1 MFLYVR
7 RTKEAKGCNEGKIFL
22 LELRSYVVKE
32 LRHYLFINSP
42 PFGEVGMGCLFT
54 IPLPSGRLGGGC
66 FSLAKELRIK
76 TFQKVA
82 IRNERRPCRDIIYYV
97 RTFWKNVFINIAYL
111 YASSRRADIINYV
124 PTKDVFLYRTHVKLC
139 PYKGR
144 VLLYATIYRLTIPYN

>member
-1 MFLYVR
+1 MQRGEDFFI
-7 RTKEAKGCNEGKIFL
+7 G
-22 LELRSYVVKE
+22 VKE
-32 LRHYLFINSP
+32 LCSKGVKTLPFHSSP
-42 PFGEVGMGCLFT
+42 
-54 IPLPSGRLGGGC
+54 PSGRLGGGC

-144 VLLYATIYRLTIPYN
+144 VLLYVTIYRLTIPYN